1 MKLSLDGMMKAA
13 AVLAVVGLCRS
24 AYIHFVVEPPA
35 DLFRE
40 APALDS
46 GFQPLRKLLP
56 AAGEVGY
63 VTDLPLLLHPG
74 REWQVPKHR
83 FLLAQYA
90 LAPLILRY
98 GDDRAPQ
105 VVVDA
110 FEAEHVDELLQ
121 RHALEPIA
129 RPAPG
134 PLLARPSAR

>member
-90 LAPLILRY
+90 PAPPIPAHC
-98 GDDRAPQ
+98 DDPAPPGAGRALQAGP
-105 VVVDA
+105 VDWP
-110 FEAEHVDELLQ
+110 L
-121 RHALEPIA
+121 P
-129 RPAPG
+129 RPASG
-134 PLLARPSAR
+134 G